1 MSASKLTAVFIP
13 AAQSAGFRSLRRDQ
27 MFWIEIMTV
36 LGDAVS
42 GPQPPYGTFAW
53 RFDEDEYF
61 QPENN
66 VRRRRLPSCLRP
78 ARGARR
84 CSQLGAAPLL
94 RPGLRRTPS
103 HPRAHF
109 PSLAL
114 LPPPPPP
121 RRSATS

>member
-1 MSASKLTAVFIP
+1 MFQAAPGGMSASKLTAVFIP

-61 QPENN
+61 QPEHN
-66 VRRRRLPSCLRP
+66 VRFSR
-78 ARGARR
+78 RGAATRN
-84 CSQLGAAPLL
+84 AA
-94 RPGLRRTPS
+94 
-103 HPRAHF
+103 
-109 PSLAL
+109 
-114 LPPPPPP
+114 
-121 RRSATS
+121 